1 MDENRKELLTMG
13 LILGI
18 DAAVVLLTGFV
29 IVVILSRTYSKLEKE
44 IMKSRK

>member
-1 MDENRKELLTMG
+1 ME

-29 IVVILSRTYSKLEKE
+29 IVVILSRTYSKLERE
-44 IMKSRK
+44 IVKNSRK